1 MALSPRPTC
10 PSSPPSG
17 RADVTR
23 QPAAKGTHVEL
34 MDISK
39 SFGGVRALDQVSLKI
54 GRGSIHALVGENGAG
69 KSTLGKILAGVI
81 TPDRG
86 QLLIDGEP
94 ATFHSPR
101 EAIIR
106 GIVLIAQELSIAPA
120 LSVAENV
127 FLGTEPRRAGFVARR
142 ALRRRYDEL
151 AATAGFELSG
161 DLPGRGL
168 RTADQQK
175 VEILR
180 ALCRDARLIVMDE
193 PTAALSRPDTQ
204 RLHQVIRRLAAGGT
218 TVVLVSHFLGEVA
231 ELADQVTI
239 LRDGRLVRTAPAAGE
254 TEETMLSSMLGRS
267 VGTTFPA
274 KRPVRSDAPVVLE
287 ARGLSAHGVRDV
299 TLDVRAGE
307 IVGLAG
313 LVGSGRTELARALCR
328 AQRVTA
334 GTVTTAGEPL
344 TARRPG
350 GRRVL
355 GSQWPARGPHAA
367 LRAGLAMIPE
377 SRKEQG
383 LLLGRPITENVSL
396 ASLARLS
403 ELGLVRRRTERR
415 AVTSAL
421 GQVGVRV
428 PGLGPSRGVWARRHG
443 RPGQQGRDPGLAA
456 PVSTLSGGNQQ
467 KALFARILLR
477 GPRVLIADE
486 PTRGVDVGAKRAI
499 YELLTSLAADGLGV
513 LLISSDAE
521 EILGLAHRVL
531 VMRAGRIA
539 AEFGGEAMTEAAILG
554 AAFGAP

>member
-1 MALSPRPTC
+1 VPPRP
-10 PSSPPSG
+10 
-17 RADVTR
+17 
-23 QPAAKGTHVEL
+23 AAQSTHVEL
-34 MDISK
+34 ADISK
-39 SFGGVRALDQVSLKI
+39 SFGGVRALDAISLTI
-54 GRGSIHALVGENGAG
+54 AQGSIHALVGENGAG

-81 TPDRG
+81 APDRG
-86 QLLIDGEP
+86 RLLVGGE
-94 ATFHSPR
+94 AVAFRSPR
-101 EAIIR
+101 EAIVR

-120 LSVAENV
+120 LWVAENV
-127 FLGTEPRRAGFVARR
+127 FLGTDPRGAGFVARR
-142 ALRRRYDEL
+142 SLRRRYAEL
-151 AATAGFELSG
+151 AAAAGFDLDG

-193 PTAALSRPDTQ
+193 PTAALAKPDAD
-204 RLHQVIRRLAAGGT
+204 RLYQVIRRLAAGGT
-218 TVVLVSHFLGEVA
+218 TIVLVSHFLREVA

-239 LRDGRLVRTAPAAGE
+239 LRDGRLVRTAPAADE
-254 TEETMLSSMLGRS
+254 TQETMLSSMLGRS
-267 VGTTFPA
+267 LGATFPA
-274 KRPVRSDAPVVLE
+274 RRPVPAQAPVVLE
-287 ARGLSAHGVRDV
+287 ARDLSAPGVHNV
-299 TLDVRAGE
+299 SLQVRAGE

-313 LVGSGRTELARALCR
+313 LVGSGRTELARALYR
-328 AQRVTA
+328 AERATA
-334 GTVTTAGEPL
+334 GTVSTAGGPL
-344 TARRPG
+344 TG
-350 GRRVL
+350 
-355 GSQWPARGPHAA
+355 QGPWTA

-383 LLLGRPITENVSL
+383 LMLGRPIAENVSL

-403 ELGLVRRRTERR
+403 DFGLVRRRAERQ
-415 AVTSAL
+415 AVAGAL

-428 PGLGPSRGVWARRHG
+428 PA
-443 RPGQQGRDPGLAA
+443 QTA

-477 GPRVLIADE
+477 GPRVLVADE

-539 AEFGGEAMTEAAILG
+539 AELRGAAMTEAAIL
-554 AAFGAP
+554 AASFGAPDASTETSTETSTERGV

>member
-1 MALSPRPTC
+1 VAGLTVP
-10 PSSPPSG
+10 
-17 RADVTR
+17 

-34 MDISK
+34 VDISK
-39 SFGGVRALDQVSLKI
+39 SFGGVRALDQIRLAI
-54 GRGSIHALVGENGAG
+54 GKGSIHALVGENGAG

-81 TPDRG
+81 APDRG

-94 ATFHSPR
+94 VTFHSPR
-101 EAIIR
+101 EAITR

-161 DLPGRGL
+161 DLPGRTL

-193 PTAALSRPDTQ
+193 PTAALGRPDAE

-218 TVVLVSHFLGEVA
+218 TVVLVSHFLREVA

-239 LRDGRLVRTAPAAGE
+239 LRDGRLVRTAPAAEE

-267 VGTTFPA
+267 LGTTFPP
-274 KRPVRSDAPVVLE
+274 RHPVPPDAPVVLQ
-287 ARGLSAHGVRDV
+287 ARGLSAPGVHDV
-299 TLDVRAGE
+299 SLDVRAGE

-328 AQRVTA
+328 AQRITA
-334 GTVTTAGEPL
+334 GTVTMAAEPMTSRRRPPARL
-344 TARRPG
+344 TAR
-350 GRRVL
+350 
-355 GSQWPARGPHAA
+355 GPSAA
-367 LRAGLAMIPE
+367 LRAGVAMIPE

-396 ASLARLS
+396 ASLDQLS
-403 ELGLVRRRTERR
+403 ALGLVRRRAERH

-421 GQVGVRV
+421 GRVGVRLAA
-428 PGLGPSRGVWARRHG
+428 GAA
-443 RPGQQGRDPGLAA
+443 QAA

-477 GPRVLIADE
+477 GPRMLVADE

-499 YELLTSLAADGLGV
+499 YELLNSLATEGLGV

-539 AEFGGEAMTEAAILG
+539 AEFSGEAMTEAAILG
-554 AAFGAP
+554 AAFGAPEIGKERGA

>member
-1 MALSPRPTC
+1 VP
-10 PSSPPSG
+10 
-17 RADVTR
+17 
-23 QPAAKGTHVEL
+23 QPAPKGTHVEL
-34 MDISK
+34 ADISK
-39 SFGGVRALDQVSLKI
+39 SFGGVRALDAISLKI
-54 GRGSIHALVGENGAG
+54 AKGSIHALVGENGAG

-81 TPDRG
+81 APDRG
-86 QLLIDGEP
+86 RLLIDGEP
-94 ATFHSPR
+94 VTFHSPR

-151 AATAGFELSG
+151 AAAAGFELRG

-193 PTAALSRPDTQ
+193 PTAALGRPDAQ

-218 TVVLVSHFLGEVA
+218 TVVLVSHFLREVA
-231 ELADQVTI
+231 ELADEVTI
-239 LRDGRLVRTAPAAGE
+239 LRDGHLVRTAPAAEE
-254 TEETMLSSMLGRS
+254 TEDTMLSSMLGRS
-267 VGTTFPA
+267 LGTAFPPR
-274 KRPVRSDAPVVLE
+274 RPVAPDAPVVLE
-287 ARGLSAHGVRDV
+287 ARRLSAPGVHDAS
-299 TLDVRAGE
+299 LDVRAGE

-334 GTVTTAGEPL
+334 GTVTMAGGSL
-344 TARRPG
+344 TGRPPG
-350 GRRVL
+350 GRRL
-355 GSQWPARGPHAA
+355 AAMLPGPGPSAA

-383 LLLGRPITENVSL
+383 LMLGRSITENVSL
-396 ASLARLS
+396 ASLGRLS
-403 ELGLVRRRTERR
+403 DLGLVRRRAERQ
-415 AVTSAL
+415 AVTGAL
-421 GQVGVRV
+421 AQVGVRV
-428 PGLGPSRGVWARRHG
+428 PA
-443 RPGQQGRDPGLAA
+443 QAA

-467 KALFARILLR
+467 KALLARILLR
-477 GPRVLIADE
+477 GPRVLVADE

-499 YELLTSLAADGLGV
+499 YELLTSLAAEGLGV

-539 AEFGGEAMTEAAILG
+539 AEFEGEAMTEAAILG
-554 AAFGAP
+554 AAFGAAERGA

>member
-1 MALSPRPTC
+1 MPSRPQHGQG
-10 PSSPPSG
+10 P
-17 RADVTR
+17 
-23 QPAAKGTHVEL
+23 HVEL
-34 MDISK
+34 VDIGK
-39 SFGGVRALDQVSLKI
+39 SFGGVRALDGISLRIEK
-54 GRGSIHALVGENGAG
+54 GSIHALVGENGAG

-81 TPDRG
+81 APDRG
-86 QLLIDGEP
+86 QLLIGGEP
-94 ATFHSPR
+94 VAFRSPR
-101 EAIIR
+101 EAIVR

-151 AATAGFELSG
+151 AAAAGFELSG

-193 PTAALSRPDTQ
+193 PTAALPRSDAD
-204 RLHQVIRRLAAGGT
+204 RLYQVVRRLAAGGT
-218 TVVLVSHFLGEVA
+218 TIVLVSHFLREVA
-231 ELADQVTI
+231 ELADEVTI
-239 LRDGRLVRTAPAAGE
+239 LRDGHLVRTAPAVDE

-267 VGTTFPA
+267 LGTAFPA
-274 KRPVRSDAPVVLE
+274 RRPVPAQAPIVLQ
-287 ARGLSAHGVRDV
+287 ARGLSAPGVHDV
-299 TLDVRAGE
+299 SLDVRAGE
-307 IVGLAG
+307 ILGLAG

-334 GTVTTAGEPL
+334 GTVSVAGAPL
-344 TARRPG
+344 TG
-350 GRRVL
+350 
-355 GSQWPARGPHAA
+355 QGPWGA

-383 LLLGRPITENVSL
+383 LMLGRPIAENVSL
-396 ASLARLS
+396 SSLTRLS
-403 ELGLVRRRTERR
+403 DLGLVRRRAERQ
-415 AVTSAL
+415 AVARVL
-421 GQVGVRV
+421 GQVGVGV
-428 PGLGPSRGVWARRHG
+428 PA
-443 RPGQQGRDPGLAA
+443 QAA

-477 GPRVLIADE
+477 GPRVLVADE

-499 YELLTSLAADGLGV
+499 YELLTSLAAEGLGV

-539 AEFGGEAMTEAAILG
+539 AELRGEAMTEAAILA
-554 AAFGAP
+554 AAFGAPDAGTKRGA

>member
-1 MALSPRPTC
+1 VPQ
-10 PSSPPSG
+10 PS
-17 RADVTR
+17 AV
-23 QPAAKGTHVEL
+23 QGTHVEL
-34 MDISK
+34 VDIAK
-39 SFGGVRALDQVSLKI
+39 SFGGVRALDGISLKV

-81 TPDRG
+81 APDHG
-86 QLLIDGEP
+86 QLLIGGEP
-94 ATFHSPR
+94 VAFRSPR
-101 EAIIR
+101 EAILR

-151 AATAGFELSG
+151 AAAAGFELSG

-193 PTAALSRPDTQ
+193 PTAALGRPDAD
-204 RLHQVIRRLAAGGT
+204 RLYQVIRRLAAGGT
-218 TVVLVSHFLGEVA
+218 TVVLVSHFLREVA

-239 LRDGRLVRTAPAAGE
+239 LRDGRLVRTAPAADE
-254 TEETMLSSMLGRS
+254 TQETMLSSMLGRS
-267 VGTTFPA
+267 LGATFPA
-274 KRPVRSDAPVVLE
+274 RRPVPAQAPVVLE
-287 ARGLSAHGVRDV
+287 ARDLSAPGVHNV
-299 TLDVRAGE
+299 SLQVRAGE

-313 LVGSGRTELARALCR
+313 LVGSGRTELARALYR
-328 AQRVTA
+328 AERATS
-334 GTVTTAGEPL
+334 GTVTAAGQPL
-344 TARRPG
+344 TG
-350 GRRVL
+350 
-355 GSQWPARGPHAA
+355 QGPWTA

-383 LLLGRPITENVSL
+383 LMLGRPIAENVSL

-403 ELGLVRRRTERR
+403 DLGLVRRRAERQ
-415 AVTSAL
+415 AVASAL

-428 PGLGPSRGVWARRHG
+428 PA
-443 RPGQQGRDPGLAA
+443 QAA

-477 GPRVLIADE
+477 GPRVLVADE

-499 YELLTSLAADGLGV
+499 YELLTSLAAEGLGV

-539 AEFGGEAMTEAAILG
+539 AEFRGEDMTEAAILA
-554 AAFGAP
+554 AAFGTTDPGPERGA

>member
-1 MALSPRPTC
+1 
-10 PSSPPSG
+10 
-17 RADVTR
+17 
-23 QPAAKGTHVEL
+23 
-34 MDISK
+34 
-39 SFGGVRALDQVSLKI
+39 
-54 GRGSIHALVGENGAG
+54 
-69 KSTLGKILAGVI
+69 
-81 TPDRG
+81 
-86 QLLIDGEP
+86 
-94 ATFHSPR
+94 
-101 EAIIR
+101 
-106 GIVLIAQELSIAPA
+106 
-120 LSVAENV
+120 
-127 FLGTEPRRAGFVARR
+127 
-142 ALRRRYDEL
+142 
-151 AATAGFELSG
+151 
-161 DLPGRGL
+161 
-168 RTADQQK
+168 
-175 VEILR
+175 
-180 ALCRDARLIVMDE
+180 
-193 PTAALSRPDTQ
+193 
-204 RLHQVIRRLAAGGT
+204 
-218 TVVLVSHFLGEVA
+218 
-231 ELADQVTI
+231 
-239 LRDGRLVRTAPAAGE
+239 
-254 TEETMLSSMLGRS
+254 
-267 VGTTFPA
+267 
-274 KRPVRSDAPVVLE
+274 
-287 ARGLSAHGVRDV
+287 
-299 TLDVRAGE
+299 
-307 IVGLAG
+307 
-313 LVGSGRTELARALCR
+313 VGSGRTELARALCR

-486 PTRGVDVGAKRAI
+486 PTRGVDVGAKRAL

-539 AEFGGEAMTEAAILG
+539 AEFRGQAMTEAAILG
-554 AAFGAP
+554 AAFGAPERGPETGPEIGTERGA

>member
-1 MALSPRPTC
+1 VPWTGSACRSAGDR
-10 PSSPPSG
+10 S
-17 RADVTR
+17 TR
-23 QPAAKGTHVEL
+23 W
-34 MDISK
+34 S
-39 SFGGVRALDQVSLKI
+39 
-54 GRGSIHALVGENGAG
+54 GENGAG

-81 TPDRG
+81 APDRG
-86 QLLIDGEP
+86 RLLIDGEP

-101 EAIIR
+101 EAITR

-127 FLGTEPRRAGFVARR
+127 FLGTEPRRVGFVARR

-151 AATAGFELSG
+151 AAAAGFELSG

-193 PTAALSRPDTQ
+193 PTAALSRPDAE

-218 TVVLVSHFLGEVA
+218 TVVLVSHFLREVA

-267 VGTTFPA
+267 LGTTFPA
-274 KRPVRSDAPVVLE
+274 KRPVPPDAAVVLE
-287 ARGLSAHGVRDV
+287 ARGLSAPGVHDV
-299 TLDVRAGE
+299 TLDVRSGE

-313 LVGSGRTELARALCR
+313 LVGSGRTELARALYQ
-328 AQRVTA
+328 AERVTA
-334 GTVTTAGEPL
+334 GTVMTVGRRL
-344 TARRPG
+344 TALPPG
-350 GRRVL
+350 GRRAL
-355 GSQWPARGPHAA
+355 ASLWPVRSPNAA

-403 ELGLVRRRTERR
+403 ELGLVRRRAERQ

-428 PGLGPSRGVWARRHG
+428 
-443 RPGQQGRDPGLAA
+443 PGLAA

-467 KALFARILLR
+467 KALLARILLR
-477 GPRVLIADE
+477 GPRVLVADE

-499 YELLTSLAADGLGV
+499 YELLTSLAAEGLGV

-539 AEFGGEAMTEAAILG
+539 AEFRGEAMTEAAILA
-554 AAFGAP
+554 AAFGAPEIGRERGA

>member
-1 MALSPRPTC
+1 VAGLTVP
-10 PSSPPSG
+10 
-17 RADVTR
+17 

-34 MDISK
+34 VDISK
-39 SFGGVRALDQVSLKI
+39 SFGGVRALDEVSLKI
-54 GRGSIHALVGENGAG
+54 GQGSIHALVGENGAG

-142 ALRRRYDEL
+142 ALRRRYDEI
-151 AATAGFELSG
+151 AATAGFELRG

-180 ALCRDARLIVMDE
+180 ALSRNARLIVMDE
-193 PTAALSRPDTQ
+193 PTAALSRPDAD

-218 TVVLVSHFLGEVA
+218 TVVLVSHFLREVA
-231 ELADQVTI
+231 DLADQVTI
-239 LRDGRLVRTAPAAGE
+239 LRDGRLVRTAPAADE

-267 VGTTFPA
+267 LSTTFPA
-274 KRPVRSDAPVVLE
+274 RRPVPPDAPVVLQ
-287 ARGLSAHGVRDV
+287 ARGLSAPGVHDV
-299 TLDVRAGE
+299 SLEVRAGE

-313 LVGSGRTELARALCR
+313 LVGSGRSELARALCR

-334 GTVTTAGEPL
+334 GTVTTASGPL
-344 TARRPG
+344 TGRSPGAR
-350 GRRVL
+350 GRRASL
-355 GSQWPARGPHAA
+355 WSARGPDAA
-367 LRAGLAMIPE
+367 LRAGVAMIPE

-383 LLLGRPITENVSL
+383 LLLGRPIVENVSL

-403 ELGLVRRRTERR
+403 EFGLVRRRAERH
-415 AVTSAL
+415 AVANAL

-428 PGLGPSRGVWARRHG
+428 PAQPGGGVWARRH
-443 RPGQQGRDPGLAA
+443 RWPGQQGRPPGLAA

-477 GPRVLIADE
+477 GPRVLVADE

-499 YELLTSLAADGLGV
+499 YELLTSLAAEGLGV
-513 LLISSDAE
+513 LFISSDTE

-539 AEFGGEAMTEAAILG
+539 AEFGSEAMTEAAILG
-554 AAFGAP
+554 AAFGAAERGA